1 MWEVIFWLS
10 AGTIV
15 YTYFGYPLLIAV
27 AAKLFSRPI
36 ARSGFTPNLTVILV
50 AHNEEDTIRQKL
62 YNLLGQEYPP
72 DKVSIIVA
80 SDGSTDSTAQIVE
93 SLEDPRIRLLD
104 FSDQRGKAACLN
116 DAVAACSTDFI
127 VFADT
132 RQRFADSSLRKL
144 VENFADPSVGA
155 VSGELIIETETGSG
169 FSQGIDFYWQ
179 YEKFIRQAEARCGS
193 VVGVTGAIYA
203 LRRSCY
209 KDIPAGLILDDVLI
223 PMNAV
228 RSGERVIFEPEALA
242 YDIPPPSPE
251 WEHKRKVRT
260 LAGNYQLVQ
269 RSPGL
274 LLPWRNPIWIQFV
287 SHKLLRL
294 IAPVFLLSG
303 FVANIALADQ
313 SLFYALILAIQLVL
327 YAAAFIGIMLP
338 ATHRLIAIRIPMT
351 FCLLN
356 WSAIQGF
363 REFVARRSE
372 QLW

>member
-1 MWEVIFWLS
+1 
-10 AGTIV
+10 
-15 YTYFGYPLLIAV
+15 
-27 AAKLFSRPI
+27 
-36 ARSGFTPNLTVILV
+36 
-50 AHNEEDTIRQKL
+50 
-62 YNLLGQEYPP
+62 
-72 DKVSIIVA
+72 
-80 SDGSTDSTAQIVE
+80 
-93 SLEDPRIRLLD
+93 
-104 FSDQRGKAACLN
+104 
-116 DAVAACSTDFI
+116 
-127 VFADT
+127 
-132 RQRFADSSLRKL
+132 
-144 VENFADPSVGA
+144 
-155 VSGELIIETETGSG
+155 TETRSG

-203 LRRSCY
+203 LRKSCY
-209 KDIPAGLILDDVLI
+209 KNIPKGLILDDVLI

-274 LLPWRNPIWIQFV
+274 LLPWRNPIWVQFV

-294 IAPVFLLSG
+294 VAPVFLLVG
-303 FVANIALADQ
+303 LVTNIILVNE
-313 SLFYALILAIQLVL
+313 SLLYTLILAIQLVL

-338 ATHRLIAIRIPMT
+338 ATHQLLAIRIPMT

-356 WSAIQGF
+356 WSAVLGF